1 MHIERRRPKE
11 LSSRRA
17 DAAVVMDVL
26 RMTSTAAV
34 LMASSSCA
42 LAAVAATLGDLDR
55 LGKPRADLFLIS
67 ELEGAAASGGAEGA
81 WIDNS
86 PARIAR
92 AAIGQRT
99 PVLVTT
105 NGTSTLLAAA
115 ACADRTFLASFV
127 DLHAVARYIAAMA
140 FSSVMLVP
148 AGHYASGEL
157 RVEDDLC
164 ADALDAI
171 LRGDEPGLDAKAA
184 LVRADPRVRRRIA
197 GEPGFADD
205 LAIALRPD
213 ARATALEL
221 RPFDQGVGHIVRAR

>member
-67 ELEGAAASGGAEGA
+67 ELEGASTGAEGA

-140 FSSVMLVP
+140 T
-148 AGHYASGEL
+148 
-157 RVEDDLC
+157 
-164 ADALDAI
+164 
-171 LRGDEPGLDAKAA
+171 
-184 LVRADPRVRRRIA
+184 
-197 GEPGFADD
+197 
-205 LAIALRPD
+205 
-213 ARATALEL
+213 ATASC
-221 RPFDQGVGHIVRAR
+221 RART